1 MMIYTS
7 IKKSNKKKDI
17 SKPFELRFVE
27 TNTRNCSGIS
37 GRTRKVSAT
46 GPRSYDFIVCLGHD
60 HWMTYYSRNADVR
73 HSPTNMLKSIRH
85 APSIFINVM
94 IIYVYHLLFF
104 YSDQCY
110 PD

>member
-27 TNTRNCSGIS
+27 TNTRNFYGIS

-46 GPRSYDFIVCLGHD
+46 CNKRKAREVTIL
-60 HWMTYYSRNADVR
+60 
-73 HSPTNMLKSIRH
+73 
-85 APSIFINVM
+85 
-94 IIYVYHLLFF
+94 
-104 YSDQCY
+104 
-110 PD
+110 

>member
-27 TNTRNCSGIS
+27 TNTRNFYDIS

-46 GPRSYDFIVCLGHD
+46 CNKRKAREVTIL
-60 HWMTYYSRNADVR
+60 
-73 HSPTNMLKSIRH
+73 
-85 APSIFINVM
+85 
-94 IIYVYHLLFF
+94 
-104 YSDQCY
+104 
-110 PD
+110 